1 MAHKVAGGSR
11 ASQKGNVAGK
21 RLGVKIYGGQVIKNG
36 QIILRQRGSKFLSG
50 VGVGMGKDFT
60 LFAMK
65 DGVVKFSKNS
75 KGRTVV
81 CVEEASVS

>member
-11 ASQKGNVAGK
+11 AAQKGNVAGK
-21 RLGVKIYGGQVIKNG
+21 RLGVKIYGGQIIKTG
-36 QIILRQRGSKFLSG
+36 QIILRQRGSKFLASL
-50 VGVGMGKDFT
+50 GVGMGKDFT

-65 DGVVKFSKNS
+65 NGVVKFSKNS

-81 CVEEASVS
+81 CVDDAQ